1 VGDAQEGDSGG
12 ATMRARSS
20 AASIEGIH
28 FIVRLRQT
36 CSPTSIDVG
45 EADAREQAAIFPGGG
60 AFLKVYFRYFRLQ

>member
-1 VGDAQEGDSGG
+1 
-12 ATMRARSS
+12 MRARSS

-36 CSPTSIDVG
+36 CSPTSIDFG
-45 EADAREQAAIFPGGG
+45 GTDPREQAGIFPEDG